1 MFKPGNIILVSFLLL
16 IGLSLF
22 TPIGQRILEPGG
34 EWHQLLGIVRG
45 RCVYQPSGHPNFQ
58 RATDAIR
65 GGGRVIVRA
74 DRRLREHVSG
84 LPGGFQVLDHA
95 LTVPA
100 GTTPNYIETSG
111 ISVNGGGEA
120 LIPVVIDTTADTYR
134 VYFFRQRDVNWV
146 VALVR
151 DSDVDFFRTR
161 VETLCATA
169 FETRGDSEA
178 RSIRGVFQLTEQ
190 IRARNTLAITGLF
203 FDPMLRFN
211 PFSDLM
217 FRIAQF
223 VPLIAAFFLFGAFAR
238 LAWKRLRGG
247 GGGSRIP
254 GM

>member
-1 MFKPGNIILVSFLLL
+1 MFKPGSIILVSFLLL
-16 IGLSLF
+16 IGMSLF

-58 RATDAIR
+58 LTNDAGQPGRILIRA
-65 GGGRVIVRA
+65 GRS
-74 DRRLREHVSG
+74 LRYYVSG
-84 LPGGFQVLDHA
+84 LPGGFRVLDHA

-100 GTTPNYIETSG
+100 GTTPSFIETSG
-111 ISVNGGGEA
+111 ISVDGGGRDT
-120 LIPVVIDTTADTYR
+120 IPVVEDTTAYTYR

-146 VALVR
+146 VALVETPHLG
-151 DSDVDFFRTR
+151 FFQQRLI
-161 VETLCATA
+161 LCGTA
-169 FETRGDSEA
+169 FETRGDSSNQAVGGVHQSREEIRATNTMA
-178 RSIRGVFQLTEQ
+178 RVGVFY
-190 IRARNTLAITGLF
+190 
-203 FDPMLRFN
+203 DPMLRFN

-238 LAWKRLRGG
+238 LAWRRLRGG